1 MGCRSLAIFIMT
13 ITLTTE
19 NVTGKCNHYPAITLF
34 SVCLVWDMCRSTVL
48 PAAEWEPI
56 ADRELFMVDM
66 ESSVWAERIDV
77 NQSLSLPSS
86 CTAAEPHLRRVF
98 PLSPQ
103 RPVTFNGLLA
113 EWAAVALSKR
123 KARKERL
130 IDN

>member
-1 MGCRSLAIFIMT
+1 M
-13 ITLTTE
+13 E
-19 NVTGKCNHYPAITLF
+19 NATGKCNHYTAITLF
-34 SVCLVWDMCRSTVL
+34 SVRLIRETRRSAVL
-48 PAAEWEPI
+48 AAAEQEPM
-56 ADRELFMVDM
+56 ADRELFMLDM

>member
-1 MGCRSLAIFIMT
+1 MWESRRSA
-13 ITLTTE
+13 
-19 NVTGKCNHYPAITLF
+19 A
-34 SVCLVWDMCRSTVL
+34 SSAA
-48 PAAEWEPI
+48 AAELEHI
-56 ADRELFMVDM
+56 AERELFIVDM
-66 ESSVWAERIDV
+66 VFSVWAESIDV

-86 CTAAEPHLRRVF
+86 CTAAQPHHCRVF

>member
-1 MGCRSLAIFIMT
+1 MGRRFLAISIIT
-13 ITLTTE
+13 ITLTME
-19 NVTGKCNHYPAITLF
+19 IATGKCNHYTAITLF
-34 SVCLVWDMCRSTVL
+34 SVRLVRDTSRSAVL
-48 PAAEWEPI
+48 AAAEREPM
-56 ADRELFMVDM
+56 ADRELFIDM

-86 CTAAEPHLRRVF
+86 CTAAEPHLCRVF
-98 PLSPQ
+98 PFSPQ

>member
-1 MGCRSLAIFIMT
+1 M
-13 ITLTTE
+13 E
-19 NVTGKCNHYPAITLF
+19 NATGKCNHYTAITLF
-34 SVCLVWDMCRSTVL
+34 SVRLVRDTSGSAVL
-48 PAAEWEPI
+48 AAAEREPM

-77 NQSLSLPSS
+77 NQTLSLPSS
-86 CTAAEPHLRRVF
+86 CTAAEPHLCRVF

>member
-1 MGCRSLAIFIMT
+1 MGCRFLAISIIT

-19 NVTGKCNHYPAITLF
+19 NATGKCNHYTAITL
-34 SVCLVWDMCRSTVL
+34 CLVRATRRSAVL
-48 PAAEWEPI
+48 AAAEREPT
-56 ADRELFMVDM
+56 ADRELFMVDT